1 MTTPAVSVRDVTVA
15 YGETVVLER
24 VTFEVAGG
32 EIFGILGGSG
42 SGKTSLLRCLIGLRR
57 PASGEILLGGSSI
70 VTAEGTSRLALLRSF
85 GMAFQGGA
93 LLGDKTVLE
102 NVRLPLDELT
112 SLPRAER
119 ESRARG
125 KLALVSMEAAADRL
139 PSELSGG
146 MVKRAALA
154 RALALEPKLLFL
166 DEPSA
171 GLDPITAA
179 GIDGLIRGLA
189 GELGVTVVVVTHELA
204 SVFSIVER
212 AVVLRAEARGI
223 VAEGDPRVLRD
234 QADDPWI
241 RQFLNRGAASPAP
254 REANS

>member
-1 MTTPAVSVRDVTVA
+1 MTGPAVSVRDVGVA
-15 YGETVVLER
+15 YGDTVVLR
-24 VTFEVAGG
+24 GVSFEVAAG

-57 PASGEILLGGSSI
+57 PSSGEILLGGTSI
-70 VTAEGTSRLALLRSF
+70 VSAEGDARRALLRSF

-93 LLGDKTVLE
+93 LLGNKTVLE

-112 SLPRAER
+112 PLPRAER
-119 ESRARG
+119 DARARA
-125 KLALVSMEAAADRL
+125 KLALVSLGEAAGRF

-154 RALALEPKLLFL
+154 RALALDPKLLFL

-179 GIDGLIRGLA
+179 DLDALIRRLSSD
-189 GELGVTVVVVTHELA
+189 LGVTVVVVTHELA
-204 SVFSIVER
+204 SVFAIVDR
-212 AVVLRAEARGI
+212 AIVLQAEAKGV
-223 VAEGDPRVLRD
+223 VAEGDPRVLRET
-234 QADDPWI
+234 AAHPWV
-241 RQFLNRGAASPAP
+241 RQFLSRGVS
-254 REANS
+254 RLVSTEGVS

>member
-1 MTTPAVSVRDVTVA
+1 MTTPAVSVHDVTVA

-24 VTFEVAGG
+24 VTFQVASG

-42 SGKTSLLRCLIGLRR
+42 SGKTSLLRCLIGLRK

-70 VTAEGTSRLALLRSF
+70 VSAEGAPRLALLRSF

-93 LLGDKTVLE
+93 LLGNKTVLQ

-112 SLPRAER
+112 DLPRSER
-119 ESRARG
+119 ETRARE
-125 KLALVSMEAAADRL
+125 KLALVSLESAADRL

-154 RALALEPKLLFL
+154 RALALDPKLLFL

-179 GIDGLIRGLA
+179 GIDELIRRLSA
-189 GELGVTVVVVTHELA
+189 ELGATFVVVTHELA

-212 AVVLRAEARGI
+212 AIVLRAEARGI

-234 QADDPWI
+234 RADDGWV
-241 RQFLNRGAASPAP
+241 RQFLSRGVVPAAVMEGAP
-254 REANS
+254 

>member
-1 MTTPAVSVRDVTVA
+1 MTGPAVSVRDVGVA
-15 YGETVVLER
+15 YGDTVVLR
-24 VTFEVAGG
+24 GVSFEVAAG

-57 PASGEILLGGSSI
+57 PSSGEILLGGTSI
-70 VTAEGTSRLALLRSF
+70 VSAEGDARRALLRSF

-93 LLGDKTVLE
+93 LLGNKTVLE

-112 SLPRAER
+112 PLPRAER
-119 ESRARG
+119 DARARA
-125 KLALVSMEAAADRL
+125 KLALVSLGEAAGRF

-154 RALALEPKLLFL
+154 RALALDPKLLFL

-179 GIDGLIRGLA
+179 DLDALIRRLSSD
-189 GELGVTVVVVTHELA
+189 LGVTVVVVTHELA
-204 SVFSIVER
+204 SVFAIVDR
-212 AVVLRAEARGI
+212 AIVLQAEAKGV
-223 VAEGDPRVLRD
+223 VAEGDPRVLRES
-234 QADDPWI
+234 AAHPWV
-241 RQFLNRGAASPAP
+241 RQFLSRGVSRPVST
-254 REANS
+254 EGVS